1 MNTETTTTSCLL
13 SRSQAL
19 SQLSPFSL
27 LLVNI
32 LADGPELMHT
42 ILYIDDDRID
52 NKTATPLPV
61 DSEAIYVCDR
71 FMSGCAT
78 LQNLTILRLQYR
90 LAAIRVTTVTTTS
103 SRLLFYLTGLLEKLM
118 RHFDSR

>member
-78 LQNLTILRLQYR
+78 LHYTSATVSSSCDSSDHCHDNVVSSPILFNGPFGK
-90 LAAIRVTTVTTTS
+90 ADET
-103 SRLLFYLTGLLEKLM
+103 F
-118 RHFDSR
+118 